1 MSNIPGDLRYTKEH
15 TWLRTLPGEVVELG
29 VTDHGQEALGDIV
42 SVELPQVGRHVTAG
56 EDYVSL
62 ESTKTV
68 FDVSCP
74 FAGEVTAVNTDLKDT
89 PENVNQDPYGKG
101 WLVRLHVAKAPDS
114 SALLDPSAYDALVKS
129 EGG

>member
-1 MSNIPGDLRYTKEH
+1 MSNIPADLRYTKEH
-15 TWLRTLPGEVVELG
+15 TWLRALPGEVVELG

-42 SVELPQVGRHVTAG
+42 SVELPQVGRHVAAG

-68 FDVSCP
+68 FDVSSP
-74 FAGEVTAVNTDLKDT
+74 VAGEVTAVNTDLKDT
-89 PENVNQDPYGKG
+89 PEQVNQEPYGKG
-101 WLVRLHVAKAPDS
+101 WLVRLHVAKAADS
-114 SALLDPSAYDALVKS
+114 AALLDASAYEAVVKL

>member
-15 TWLRTLPGEVVELG
+15 TWLRSLPGGEVELG

-42 SVELPQVGRHVTAG
+42 SAELPQVGRQVTAG

-68 FDVSCP
+68 FEVSCP
-74 FAGEVTAVNTDLKDT
+74 LTGEVTAVNTDLKDT
-89 PENVNQDPYGKG
+89 PEHVNQDPYGKG
-101 WLVRLHVAKAPDS
+101 WLVRLRVAQAADA
-114 SALLDPSAYDALVKS
+114 SALLDPAAYAALVKS